1 MLLQPSA
8 VNSNR
13 AWNYTHK
20 DDVVGNTEL
29 PGQRHEFKLGII
41 SVQEDAATKKA
52 PIFFVLETK
61 KRKNEW
67 CIDLVFERQYF

>member
-13 AWNYTHK
+13 AWNYTRK